1 MREAPYIILILIV
14 IAAAALFVGN
24 SDPIT
29 ATTGE
34 AEANALLNDIP
45 AGAWLA
51 GLFVSTLFKIV
62 LSGVVLGIATLFIGE
77 AKKYLR
83 NRQFNKRI
91 AWKSGSK
98 AYWQKQDKTPKQPGK
113 PRMSTDQML
122 MLSMIEHLSPS
133 SKSSSTSA
141 PTQPPFVISQQPQ
154 AEEKL
159 DLRF

>member
-14 IAAAALFVGN
+14 IATAALFVGS

-34 AEANALLNDIP
+34 AEANAILNDIP

-91 AWKSGSK
+91 AWKSGSN
-98 AYWQKQDKTPKQPGK
+98 ANWQKQNKTSQQPRK
-113 PRMSTDQML
+113 PRISTEQKL
-122 MLSMIEHLSPS
+122 LFSLIEQLTPS
-133 SKSSSTSA
+133 SKKGSSAT
-141 PTQPPFVISQQPQ
+141 PVQPPFIVEQPQ